1 MPRGTYRWGS
11 GAVEEFSCAP
21 GPAGWRWVSTGPYGR
36 LDLTLDG
43 TGRQL
48 RVELADGGWVLRG
61 GVSAAATTW
70 VRGGAEHSATAAGF
84 TGSSPGL
91 LLAVARGLR
100 LDPGTGTRVRLVAV
114 TAPALATRVVDESWE
129 LLATSVYGPLQ
140 VSRYRVTPLDT
151 GEPYELHVTP
161 DVLLTGPDVE
171 LATLS

>member
-21 GPAGWRWVSTGPYGR
+21 GPAGWRWVSSGPHGR

-48 RVELADGGWVLRG
+48 RVKLAAGGWVLRG
-61 GVSAAATTW
+61 GVSGGTTTW
-70 VRGGAEHSATAAGF
+70 VRADAEHSAAAAGF
-84 TGSSPGL
+84 TGPSPGL

-100 LDPGTGTRVRLVAV
+100 LDPGAPTRVRLVAV
-114 TAPALATRVVDESWE
+114 TGPALATRVVDESWE
-129 LLATSVYGPLQ
+129 LLETSLHGPLQ

-151 GEPYELHVTP
+151 GEPYELHATP